1 MTNKKDTAVILV
13 ELLEQAKERKKNF
26 EENLSSYKEF
36 FTQNVKDDNV
46 KKFVNNISTEC
57 TPDPFKVLLN
67 IIKDGL
73 TEVKEGEV
81 LPSKVLERGELYKH
95 GDALYTSYTY
105 PYMISQTEESTNTPS
120 PLLYIKVNEGDNIV
134 LRVECILPN
143 E

>member
-13 ELLEQAKERKKNF
+13 ELLEKAKERKKKF

-36 FTQNVKDDNV
+36 FIQNVKDDNV
-46 KKFVNNISTEC
+46 KKFVNNVSTEH

-73 TEVKEGEV
+73 TEVEVGKV

-95 GDALYTSYTY
+95 GGALYTSYKY
-105 PYMISQTEESTNTPS
+105 PYMPHADMKGEEFL
-120 PLLYIKVNEGDNIV
+120 PLLYIKIDGENNIV
-134 LRVECILPN
+134 LKTECILPN

>member
-13 ELLEQAKERKKNF
+13 ELLEQAKERRKNF
-26 EENLSSYKEF
+26 EENLKSYKEF
-36 FTQNVKDDNV
+36 FIQNVENDGV
-46 KKFVNNISTEC
+46 KKFVNNISTEY

-73 TEVKEGEV
+73 TEVEVGEII
-81 LPSKVLERGELYKH
+81 PSKVLERGELYKH

-105 PYMISQTEESTNTPS
+105 PYMASQTAERTNVPA
-120 PLLYIKVNEGDNIV
+120 PLLYIKIDEENNIV
-134 LRVECILPN
+134 LKIECILPN